1 MSVPETIV
9 TEHSIAVP
17 IGDTGSAGHPGAVG
31 HPGFTGPGF
40 SGPGVAGHPGVV
52 DHAGVKVDRRSALG
66 LHTWLLTAKLL
77 LVPVVTYWPA
87 TFHDFGLRDDY
98 SNLREAHE
106 EIGKV
111 VQFCASHARP
121 IYGWLL
127 QSTYGQTGSVQ
138 DLQWM
143 RLGASLLLG
152 ALSLVSF
159 RGLRALG
166 WPFSPALCFAVLL
179 SLIPSAQVMAG
190 WAVGWPYVATALL
203 AFGAFFTVEGALTVG
218 MSAGPGRAVS
228 QWMVALGLMVM
239 SALIYQPSALFY
251 VLPLAGALIVQRQ
264 RTPAQCAR
272 WAGAHLGFVVG
283 SLGLAYCTMT
293 VLYAS
298 GVFVKSGR
306 IAFEHHWGVKIAWFL
321 TEVLPN
327 ALSMFVLNDDN
338 RRAHAL
344 YLGCAA
350 LVGVLLLAGAHAEW
364 RRYGR
369 SRGMIWLAA
378 LLGLPVFACAVSLI
392 ASEHYATYR
401 TILAMTA
408 VLLCFLVASVRAL
421 TESWGPRGRRML
433 AAVVVST
440 AFLIAQHHVYALIA
454 VPQGN
459 EWQLIMAGAKQVN
472 LDQVQLNP
480 LRPDNGRPRIFA
492 IASTPADISTA
503 TIYHDEFGSLS
514 SNSEWVPKEMFKRA
528 MHDLHPE
535 VANLDSRYE
544 FTSGPRLP
552 VDQHYDVV
560 IDLHRLHQFYTDN

>member
-1 MSVPETIV
+1 MSSVPKTVLGDTVLSDSVLNDSVLSDSVLGEAAIG
-9 TEHSIAVP
+9 VP
-17 IGDTGSAGHPGAVG
+17 IGAPGAIAQPRTSTRV
-31 HPGFTGPGF
+31 
-40 SGPGVAGHPGVV
+40 
-52 DHAGVKVDRRSALG
+52 HA
-66 LHTWLLTAKLL
+66 WLLTAMLF
-77 LVPVVTYWPA
+77 LVPLVTYWPA

-127 QSTYGQTGSVQ
+127 QATYGQTASVQ

-143 RLGASLLLG
+143 RLTASLLLG

-166 WPFSPALCFAVLL
+166 WPFSPSLCFAVLL
-179 SLIPSAQVMAG
+179 SLIPSAQIVAG

-218 MSAGPGRAVS
+218 MSAGPRRAVS
-228 QWMVALGLMVM
+228 QWMGALGLMVT

-272 WAGAHLGFVVG
+272 WAGTHLGFVVG

-306 IAFEHHWGVKIAWFL
+306 IAFEHHWGVKIGWFL

-327 ALSMFVLNDDN
+327 ALSIFVLNDDN
-338 RRAHAL
+338 RRDHAL

-350 LVGVLLLAGAHAEW
+350 LVGVLLLAGAHAES

-408 VLLCFLVASVRAL
+408 VILCFLVASVRSL

-433 AAVVVST
+433 STVVVPT

-459 EWQLIMAGAKQVN
+459 EWQLIMAGAKQVR
-472 LDQVQLNP
+472 LDNT
-480 LRPDNGRPRIFA
+480 RPRIFA
-492 IASTPADISTA
+492 IASAPADISTA
-503 TIYHDEFGSLS
+503 TIYHDEFCSLS
-514 SNSEWVPKEMFKRA
+514 SNSEWVPKEMFKRG

-535 VANLDSRYE
+535 IADLDSRYE
-544 FTSGPRLP
+544 FSSGPRLP
-552 VDQHYDVV
+552 ADQHYDVV
-560 IDLHRLHQFYTDN
+560 INLHRQLQFYTDN